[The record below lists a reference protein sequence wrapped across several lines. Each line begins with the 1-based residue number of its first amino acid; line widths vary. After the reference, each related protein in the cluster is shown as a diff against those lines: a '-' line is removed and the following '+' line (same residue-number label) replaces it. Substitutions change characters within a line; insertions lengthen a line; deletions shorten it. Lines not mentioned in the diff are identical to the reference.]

1 MCTEMGAAKED
12 RYMSTK
18 PKLKP
23 RVIIAKV
30 PDEVHAYAT
39 KQAQREL
46 MTVSTWVC
54 RALTRMMQ
62 DSQAHEKFVKS
73 AERRK

>member
-1 MCTEMGAAKED
+1 M
-12 RYMSTK
+12 K

-23 RVIIAKV
+23 KVIVAKV
-30 PDEVHAYAT
+30 PEEVHAYVT

-46 MTVSTWVC
+46 MTASTWVC

-62 DSQAHEKFVKS
+62 DSQAHEKFV
-73 AERRK
+73 RKAPGGKGHAATGNV